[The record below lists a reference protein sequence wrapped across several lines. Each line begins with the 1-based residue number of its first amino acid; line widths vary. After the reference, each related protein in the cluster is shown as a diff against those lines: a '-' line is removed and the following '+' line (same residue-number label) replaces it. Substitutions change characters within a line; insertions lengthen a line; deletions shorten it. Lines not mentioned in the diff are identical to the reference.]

1 MIIYS
6 YNVLTG
12 LLEEMQQEL
21 QELDKQ
27 IENNLLCIKEAD
39 IYIKGFRDAESEDF
53 KVFSPINKEIIHK
66 DEIKR
71 ASEKKADCEEK
82 NKSLIHKR
90 EMISSRIKKLK
101 SVLNRESHDLSV
113 IRIQEE
119 DRKRIAGELHDTSLQ
134 NLTHLIHKIELS
146 SMYIDTDPIQ
156 AKLEL
161 SVINKGLKEIIDE
174 IRGTIFD
181 LRPMSFDDLGMK
193 AALERLIAT
202 VNENGKFEIDYEIDD
217 VSCETKLVMVSIYR
231 IVKEA
236 FNNIVRHAE
245 AKKIIFRFKN
255 RDGKCIIEIEDDGK
269 GFEENHIDGKKH
281 FGVSLMRERVELL
294 NGKVT
299 ITSKENSGT
308 KIYVE
313 IPLNGF
319 LDAAFDAAE

>member
-1 MIIYS
+1 MIIHS
-6 YNVLTG
+6 YNILKN

-27 IENNLLCIKEAD
+27 IEFNVLCIREAD
-39 IYIKGFRDAESEDF
+39 IYVKGFQDAESEDF
-53 KVFSPINKEIIHK
+53 KVFSPINEEILHK
-66 DEIKR
+66 DEIKK
-71 ASEKKADCEEK
+71 ANEKKADCEEK

-90 EMISSRIKKLK
+90 EAVASRIKKLK
-101 SVLNRESHDLSV
+101 SVLDRENQDLSV
-113 IRIQEE
+113 IKIQEE

-161 SVINKGLKEIIDE
+161 SVINKRLKEIIDE

-181 LRPMSFDDLGMK
+181 LRPMSFDDLGIK
-193 AALERLIAT
+193 VALERLIDT
-202 VNENGKFEIDYEIDD
+202 VNENGKFEIDYEIED
-217 VSCETKLVMVSIYR
+217 VSCETNLILVSIYR
-231 IVKEA
+231 IVNEA
-236 FNNIVRHAE
+236 LNNIVRHAK
-245 AKKIIFRFKN
+245 AKKIFFRFKN

-269 GFEENHIDGKKH
+269 GFEENQIDENKH
-281 FGVSLMRERVELL
+281 FGVSLIRERVELL
-294 NGKVT
+294 NGIVT

-313 IPLNGF
+313 IPLNDF
-319 LDAAFDAAE
+319 